1 MNQLQKSLL
10 TNAIFSGLSG
20 IVLVVFNKLIARL
33 FDTANTVVFWII
45 GLALIFFA
53 ATIIY
58 EMKRQK
64 PIGVL
69 LIIIQDFVWVIGSIV
84 LLIFQPFEIS
94 ITGNVIIALVAFVV
108 LFMGIN
114 QAKAL
119 GQIDNKSTGTI
130 KQLRFERKTKAAKA
144 KVWEVI
150 SDVAN
155 YHEVAPNIDDVEIV
169 SGQEEGMIRSCSHGK
184 DSWTETCSLWREEKE
199 YAFEVNTDAADYPY
213 PFTYLKGNWKIEEIN
228 SSHTKI
234 IMLFEFEYRKKFQNW
249 LLHPILKIKFSKTA
263 KALLD
268 NWQKKIKK
276 K

>member
-33 FDTANTVVFWII
+33 FDTANTTVFWII

-249 LLHPILKIKFSKTA
+249 LLHPILKRKFSKTA

>member
-1 MNQLQKSLL
+1 MNQLQNSLFI
-10 TNAIFSGLSG
+10 NAIFSGLSG
-20 IVLVVFNKLIARL
+20 IVLVVFNKIIASL
-33 FDTANTVVFWII
+33 FGASNTAVFWII

-58 EMKRQK
+58 EIKRQN

-69 LIIIQDFVWVIGSIV
+69 LIIIQDFLWVIGSIV

-94 ITGNVIIALVAFVV
+94 ITGNAIIAVVALVV
-108 LFMGIN
+108 LFMGMN

-119 GQIDNKSTGTI
+119 GQIDNKSNGTI

-213 PFTYLKGNWKIEEIN
+213 PFKYLKGNWKIEEMN
-228 SSHTKI
+228 RSLTKI
-234 IMLFEFEYRKKFQNW
+234 IMIFEFEYRKKFQNW
-249 LLHPILKIKFSKTA
+249 LLHPILKRKFGNTA
-263 KALLD
+263 EELLD
-268 NWQKKIKK
+268 NWQKKIIKK
-276 K
+276 